1 MRSARW
7 LIAAIR
13 LSPVARRQSMLSAA
27 CGLAVLTAL
36 AVVGCGGPAP
46 AGSAGAAGNNGNPG
60 NAGAVG
66 NAGTVADASR
76 PATGRAAASADDE
89 DDEQKIPP
97 RGPIVVQA
105 QKDARGVVLTDAAGF
120 TLYTFSAD
128 GPLAPRCTGQCAA
141 RWRPATGGG
150 GKPQAGTGVS
160 AADIGSVRRD
170 DGSFQVTYRTAPLYY
185 FAGDAKAG
193 DRNGADRDEFGG
205 RFRCVPPADTDK
217 S

>member
-46 AGSAGAAGNNGNPG
+46 AGNAGGTDSAAAAGNAAHAG
-60 NAGAVG
+60 NAG

-76 PATGRAAASADDE
+76 PAGASGDDE

-105 QKDARGVVLTDAAGF
+105 RKDARGAVLTDAAGF

-160 AADIGSVRRD
+160 AADVGSVRRD
-170 DGSFQVTYRTAPLYY
+170 DGSFQVTYRNAPLYY

-205 RFRCVPPADTDK
+205 RFRCVPPVDTDK

>member
-36 AVVGCGGPAP
+36 AVAGCGGPAP
-46 AGSAGAAGNNGNPG
+46 AGNAGRTDSAAAAGNAA
-60 NAGAVG
+60 NAG

-76 PATGRAAASADDE
+76 PAGASPDDE

-105 QKDARGVVLTDAAGF
+105 QKNARGAVLTDAAGF

-160 AADIGSVRRD
+160 AADVGSVRRD

-205 RFRCVPPADTDK
+205 RFRCVPPVDTDK